1 MRVSGKNSHF
11 TRNAFA
17 LVFVSF
23 LLSTIVSLVSL
34 HMMSQRNVRE
44 MNKVLATQIY
54 DHIYSELSGPIM
66 AARTMS
72 NDYFLAHVMA
82 GEQNSDE
89 EQFARDMRAYLA
101 GIERGLGYKSAF
113 VISETTGRYYTR
125 DGHSRN
131 LDMSHGGRDSWY
143 PAFMRSD
150 DLYAL
155 DVDNDEIEAGE
166 LTVFVNAKLR
176 DEAGTIL
183 GICGVGVRMD
193 GIQELFATFER
204 AFGVKINLVDERGLV
219 EVDTNKE
226 NIERSNLKDLIAGGP
241 SDEYVY
247 QSSEDG
253 RFVVTKY
260 LDNLNWYLVVQSEG
274 PNELGEFAN
283 VVMLNVALCGVVMIL
298 LVAAMRWHTRQ
309 TTELM
314 SASLV
319 DHATRLYNRR
329 AFEEDKASLLGQRG
343 DKDLVCVTVDVNGLK
358 TANDTLGHAAGD
370 ELIRGAADCL
380 YASFEPYGKMYRIGG
395 DEFAAILH
403 VPWAQL
409 EDVMQGFE
417 RAVAAWSGSKVERLS
432 VSYGYASVH
441 EFPDENIADL
451 TRISDKRMYEDKA
464 AYYERMGIE
473 RRKT

>member
-72 NDYFLAHVMA
+72 SDCFLANVIA
-82 GEQNSDE
+82 SEQASNR
-89 EQFARDMRAYLA
+89 EQTELDMSAYLS
-101 GIERGLGYKSAF
+101 GVERGLGYKSAF
-113 VISETTGRYYTR
+113 VISNASGRYYTR
-125 DGHSRN
+125 DGFSRN
-131 LDMSHGGRDSWY
+131 LDKAHGGRDAWY

-166 LTVFVNAKLR
+166 LTVYVNAKLR
-176 DEAGTIL
+176 DADGSVL
-183 GICGVGVRMD
+183 GVCGLGVRMD
-193 GIQELFATFER
+193 GIQELFATFEE
-204 AFGVKINLVDERGLV
+204 AFGVKINLVATNGLV
-219 EVDTNKE
+219 QVDTNKE
-226 NIERSNLKDLIAGGP
+226 NIERTNLKEFIADGP
-241 SDEYVY
+241 SHDYVY
-247 QSSEDG
+247 ASTADG
-253 RFVVTKY
+253 TFVVTKY
-260 LDNLNWYLVVQSEG
+260 LDNLDWYLVVQSQ
-274 PNELGEFAN
+274 NSDELGEFAN
-283 VVMLNVALCGVVMIL
+283 VILLNVGLCAVVMIL
-298 LVAAMRWHTRQ
+298 LVAAMRWHRKQ

-314 SASLV
+314 SESLV
-319 DHATRLYNRR
+319 DHPTGLYNRR
-329 AFEEDKASLLGQRG
+329 AFEEDKAQLLEQRS
-343 DKDLVCVTVDVNGLK
+343 DEDLVCVTVDVNGLK

-380 YASFEPYGKMYRIGG
+380 YASFEKYGKAYRIGG

-403 VPWAQL
+403 VPWAEL
-409 EDVMQGFE
+409 EGVMKSFE
-417 RAVAAWSGSKVERLS
+417 QAVLAWSGNKVERLS
-432 VSYGYASVH
+432 VSYGYASAH
-441 EFPDENIADL
+441 EFPNENIADL
-451 TRISDKRMYEDKA
+451 TRISDKRMYDDKA
-464 AYYERMGIE
+464 AYYEREGID
-473 RRKT
+473 RRTT